1 LCGGFLLCQ
10 VRIQETNPPVRLLA
24 KFTQLFPKTAPAY
37 LFQAGGREMWV
48 AGILSNNDE
57 YTLYSPDNN
66 DGKAIF
72 TWRSARQKRS
82 VTNRPLPSWA
92 RYSAGVVVTLANAGL
107 TLQGVQVV
115 IVGEQAVGPRYDYDM
130 GMALA
135 ALCYTIQEYPFRQE
149 HLHEL
154 MEQVRREY
162 MNS

>member
-1 LCGGFLLCQ
+1 MPSSP
-10 VRIQETNPPVRLLA
+10 IQETNPPVRLLA

-48 AGILSNNDE
+48 AGILSDNDE

-72 TWRSARQKRS
+72 TWRSARTKRT

-92 RYSAGVVVTLANAGL
+92 RYSAGVVVALANAGL